1 AAFYKFG
8 RLVTEHLAT
17 TDFERYC
24 YRGYVGTV
32 EVQIATRK
40 LKTLKWC
47 SLRVQGAD
55 EQAIEADPAS
65 VERE

>member
-1 AAFYKFG
+1 
-8 RLVTEHLAT
+8 EHLAT

-24 YRGYVGTV
+24 YRGYVEAV
-32 EVQIATRK
+32 EVQIATQK

-65 VERE
+65 VERERNSKLNSNEL